1 MKILPS
7 GANPFPFAS
16 LGSLGGWTF
25 AEGGMANGRV
35 TLRTLIAIR
44 WIAVVGQL
52 ITVLVVR
59 FGFGFALPL
68 GPALAAIGAS
78 VLLNGV
84 AMAQHGGRQRLN
96 DADAS
101 LYLTYDTLQLS
112 LLLYLTGGLINPFA
126 SLLLA
131 PATVGAAIL
140 SRRATIWLTGLNV
153 VCQTVLAF
161 WSLPLPWQERGPAYS
176 PLLSFGLW
184 LSLTVSVV
192 FIAAYVFR
200 VAAEA
205 RRFGDAL
212 AASQMALAREQRLSS
227 LGALAAAAAHE
238 LGSPL
243 GTIAVVAKELAH
255 ELPKDSPHTEDV
267 ALLISQVSRCREILR
282 ELARRPEADGGDPYE
297 KLALTAFIEAAAAPH
312 QLPTIR
318 FVVETAPHALPPEP
332 VLHRWPEIL
341 HGLGNFI
348 QNAHQFAKTTVTV
361 SADWD
366 DDQVSVSIADD
377 GPGYPAH
384 LLSRLGEPYISARS
398 GRGSH
403 MGLGIFIAQ
412 TLLQKTGATVTFGN
426 LRSGGA
432 RVVVRWLRADLE
444 AAGGRANVTA

>member
-1 MKILPS
+1 MKTTLSSPAARS
-7 GANPFPFAS
+7 FLSPRRFGAWP
-16 LGSLGGWTF
+16 LVD
-25 AEGGMANGRV
+25 GGMTGGRV

-52 ITVLVVR
+52 VTVLTVR
-59 FGFGFALPL
+59 FGFGFELPL
-68 GPALAAIGAS
+68 VPALAAIGAS

-84 AMAQHGGRQRLN
+84 AMAQHGGRQRLS

-112 LLLYLTGGLINPFA
+112 LLLYLTGGLVNPFA
-126 SLLLA
+126 ALLLA

-140 SRRATIWLTGLNV
+140 SRRATIWLTGLNL
-153 VCQTVLAF
+153 VCQTVLAIS
-161 WSLPLPWQERGPAYS
+161 SLPLPWQERGPAVS

-200 VAAEA
+200 VAEEA
-205 RRFGDAL
+205 RRFADAL

-255 ELPKDSPHTEDV
+255 ELPKGSPHAEDV
-267 ALLISQVSRCREILR
+267 ALLISQVGRCREILA
-282 ELARRPEADGGDPYE
+282 ELARRPEADGGDPYDR
-297 KLALTAFIEAAAAPH
+297 LALTAFVEAAALPH
-312 QLPTIR
+312 RLPTVR
-318 FVVETAPHALPPEP
+318 FSIERMPHAQPPEP

-341 HGLGNFI
+341 HGLGNVI
-348 QNAHQFAKTTVTV
+348 QNAHQFARTTVTV
-361 SADWD
+361 AADWD
-366 DDQVSVSIADD
+366 EDQVTLSVTDD
-377 GPGYPAH
+377 GPGYPPH

-398 GRGSH
+398 ERAGH

-412 TLLQKTGATVTFGN
+412 TLLQKTGATVTFSN

-432 RVVVRWLRADLE
+432 RVVIRWARADLE
-444 AAGGRANVTA
+444 AAGGRKT